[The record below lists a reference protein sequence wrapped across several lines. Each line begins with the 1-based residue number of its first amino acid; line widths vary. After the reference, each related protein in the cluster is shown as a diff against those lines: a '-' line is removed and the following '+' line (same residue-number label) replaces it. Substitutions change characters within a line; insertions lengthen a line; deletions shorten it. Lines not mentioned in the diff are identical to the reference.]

1 MTKATQT
8 LAIIFAALLLISAGN
23 YFFSG
28 KSQSKA
34 FSSKIVE
41 FDSTSVNKLIIYRPD
56 KDAIEVS
63 KQDGTWKVKSGENM
77 YDADPTAVTQAM
89 NSALDLKIKS
99 LATRKQEKF
108 TRFQVDDS
116 SGTKVNFQNGDKV
129 LSSLIVGKFN
139 FVSQTEFNTYV
150 RATDSDEVFAVEGF
164 VGSSYNKDIDAWR
177 NKKVWSFK
185 DSEVSEVAVTMPADS
200 SFTLTRV
207 GANDWMSGVDTLKG
221 GVSAQILRNVAR
233 LNAVGFIENKD
244 VTSFGEAPYS
254 VKVTL
259 DNGSTKSV
267 RLYPNPDDKSKF
279 IATAADFP
287 YVFTLNKSTWKSSVF
302 KDRTKFSE

>member
-23 YFFSG
+23 YLFSG

-41 FDSTSVNKLIIYRPD
+41 FDSASVDKLVIYRPD

-63 KQDGTWKVKSGENM
+63 NQNGTWKVKAGDAM
-77 YDADPTAVTQAM
+77 YDADPTAVKQAL
-89 NSALDLKIKS
+89 NTALDLKIKS
-99 LATRKQEKF
+99 LATRNQEKF

-116 SGTKVNFQNGDKV
+116 SGTKVNFQKGDKV

-150 RATDSDEVFAVEGF
+150 RSADSDEVFAVEGF
-164 VGSSYNKDIDAWR
+164 VGSSYNKDMDSWR
-177 NKKVWSFK
+177 NKSVWNFK
-185 DSEVSEVAVTMPADS
+185 DSEVSEIAVTMPADS
-200 SFTLTRV
+200 SFTITRV
-207 GANDWMSGVDTLKG
+207 GANEWMSGMDTLK
-221 GVSAQILRNVAR
+221 SNISSQILRNVAR
-233 LNAVGFIENKD
+233 LNAAGFVENRD

-254 VKVTL
+254 VKVSL
-259 DNGSTKSV
+259 DNGTTTSV
-267 RLYPNPDDKSKF
+267 RLYPNPDDKSNLL
-279 IATAADFP
+279 ATATDFP
-287 YVFTLNKSTWKSSVF
+287 YVFTLNKSTWKNSVF